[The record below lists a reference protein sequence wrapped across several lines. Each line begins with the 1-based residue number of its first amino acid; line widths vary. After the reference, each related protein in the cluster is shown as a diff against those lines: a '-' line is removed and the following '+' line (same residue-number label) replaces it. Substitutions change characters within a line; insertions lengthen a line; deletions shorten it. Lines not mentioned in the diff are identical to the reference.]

1 MSHQPLPVG
10 VPGAV
15 PDTTNRIL
23 PAEIGAGTAP
33 TPVTE
38 GQVVQKHFNLSGQ
51 AVPPAHDQSQSADRV
66 SEVAPALLIPLD
78 QTMLDG
84 VTAATDSAPIDFTN
98 FIMKNFFINVSV
110 NTGAATVT
118 IEGSEDDGATFAYE
132 IWAKT
137 YTATT
142 GKDNVIIAS
151 HWTHIRVTTTT
162 HANATVTVKV
172 RARGGA

>member
-1 MSHQPLPVG
+1 MSKKTGIIKFVEDANSDDLLAAIV
-10 VPGAV
+10 AV
-15 PDTTNRIL
+15 IGGTTLAQIL
-23 PAEIGAGTAP
+23 AAIQT
-33 TPVTE
+33 
-38 GQVVQKHFNLSGQ
+38 
-51 AVPPAHDQSQSADRV
+51 
-66 SEVAPALLIPLD
+66 LLIPLD